1 MDEKYD
7 ALQGRRV
14 LVVDDSTQIT
24 SLIREVL
31 RACGAE
37 VVTVNSGQQA
47 MVRVQVDEFDLLLL
61 DVKMPEA
68 DGWRILM
75 FVRDVQPELLPHTI
89 LLTGDRY
96 HAETLQRAGQ
106 MAVPVIYKPFDVGE
120 LRAVACALLN
130 NVSGTLGAA

>member
-1 MDEKYD
+1 MDDQYD
-7 ALQGRRV
+7 ALRGRRI

-24 SLIREVL
+24 SLIREIL

-61 DVKMPEA
+61 DVKMPET

-96 HAETLQRAGQ
+96 HAETIHRAGQ
-106 MAVPVIYKPFDVGE
+106 MAVPVIYKPFDVDE

-130 NVSGTLGAA
+130 PASGTLGAA

>member
-1 MDEKYD
+1 M
-7 ALQGRRV
+7 
-14 LVVDDSTQIT
+14 VDDSTQIT
-24 SLIREVL
+24 SLIREIL

-61 DVKMPEA
+61 DVKMPET

-96 HAETLQRAGQ
+96 HAETIHRAGQ
-106 MAVPVIYKPFDVGE
+106 MAVPVIYKPFDVDE

-130 NVSGTLGAA
+130 PASGTLGAA